1 MTKKAW
7 IAVGLA
13 GVVAVGGL
21 ASVAGGGRLGTCG
34 EGIGALVVINALE
47 LSQDQMK
54 ALVAL
59 TQELMPLRD
68 EILAG
73 KDVLKEKLIA
83 FQGTPEELKGLLQE
97 FLAWERELVQAF
109 ADKALDGIK
118 GILTVRQWERL
129 RDGLGLLSEGGLRL
143 RPFLQQFRERQQTM
157 PMTPMSPLRPMV
169 QPWPQGRHPFPQQ
182 PACPMTRQQRPMTM
196 QRGPMGMMGTPG
208 AEGRMFLP
216 WLIVHLPDL
225 QEALEAKL
233 SQAGS

>member
-1 MTKKAW
+1 MTKAW

-21 ASVAGGGRLGTCG
+21 ASIVGGGFGSRG

-54 ALVAL
+54 ALLAL
-59 TQELMPLRD
+59 TQELMPLRE

-73 KDVLKEKLIA
+73 EDALKEKLIA

-97 FLAWERELVQAF
+97 SWAGERELVQAF

-118 GILTVRQWERL
+118 GILTARQWERL
-129 RDGLGLLSEGGLRL
+129 LLSAGGRRL
-143 RPFLQQFRERQQTM
+143 RPFLQQFRERQQMM

-169 QPWPQGRHPFPQQ
+169 QPWPRWWHPFQQQ
-182 PACPMTRQQRPMTM
+182 PACPMTQQQRPMTM
-196 QRGPMGMMGTPG
+196 QRAPMGMMGTLG
-208 AEGRMFLP
+208 AQGRMFLP

-233 SQAGS
+233 SS